1 LPPAEPSVIRSSNSR
16 QSEEDRRMNTDD
28 AHQILEMAVGDGSH
42 EFGSFFLSRLFGMTV
57 SYEDE
62 SCIVSFEVKPFQYN
76 PQGSLHGGVLA
87 TALDISMGHLLKHHF
102 GAGATLEMKVQ
113 YFAPVRSGVVTCRAG
128 FLKKGRKIFFL
139 QSLAQDAAGT
149 TVAHATS
156 TWKQL

>member
-1 LPPAEPSVIRSSNSR
+1 
-16 QSEEDRRMNTDD
+16 MNRDD
-28 AHQILEMAVGDGSH
+28 AQQILETAVGDGSQ
-42 EFGSFFLSRLFGMTV
+42 EFGSFFLSRLFGMNV
-57 SYEDE
+57 SYEGE

-113 YFAPVRSGVVTCRAG
+113 YFAAVRSGVVTCRAA

-139 QSLAQDAAGT
+139 QSLAQDGAGA

>member
-1 LPPAEPSVIRSSNSR
+1 MDTTQAREII
-16 QSEEDRRMNTDD
+16 E
-28 AHQILEMAVGDGSH
+28 AAVGDGRQ

-57 SYEDE
+57 SYEGC
-62 SCIVSFEVKPFQYN
+62 SCLVSLEAKPFMFN

-113 YFAPVRSGVVTCRAG
+113 YFAPVRSGLVTCRAT
-128 FLKKGRKIFFL
+128 FLKKGRKTFFL
-139 QSLAQDAAGT
+139 QSSALDGAGET
-149 TVAHATS
+149 IAHATS